1 MTSEPSNLYLPLTTS
16 RLLRHIKQPAITCI
30 NMKKIIALLTGGT
43 TGEWVVSVKSA
54 ATIAHNLDHD
64 KFEVYKIMLTQQGWF
79 YEPADSVKI
88 EVDRND
94 FSLNIQGK
102 KIKFDGVFIAIH
114 GSPGEDGKL
123 QGYFDMLGLP
133 YTTCDALTSA
143 ITMNKGYTKAI
154 VNDIPQLN
162 VARSAQ
168 IFKNGSYSTDE
179 LKKELRLPYFVKPNN
194 GGSSIGM
201 SKVNRADDLE
211 EAIEKAFHED
221 TQILIEEFISGRE
234 FTVGVVKL
242 DGTITVLP
250 VTEVETA
257 KEFFDFEAKYTPGV
271 ATETTPAPLREET
284 LQRVKEI
291 ASAVYLKLNCRGVV
305 RIDFILSEDEGDF
318 YFIEINTIPGQ
329 TATSFIPQQVAAMD
343 MKLNDFYTKLIKETI
358 G

>member
-1 MTSEPSNLYLPLTTS
+1 
-16 RLLRHIKQPAITCI
+16 
-30 NMKKIIALLTGGT
+30 MKKIIALLTGGT

-54 ATIAHNLDHD
+54 ATIAQNLDPD

-94 FSLNIQGK
+94 FSLTIGGR
-102 KIKFDGVFIAIH
+102 KITFDGVFIAIH

-123 QGYFDMLGLP
+123 QGYFDMLELP

-154 VNDIPQLN
+154 VHGIPQLHI
-162 VARSAQ
+162 AKSAQ
-168 IFKNGSYSTDE
+168 IFKDTPYDLGQLKRE
-179 LKKELRLPYFVKPNN
+179 LKTPYFVKPNN

-201 SKVNRADDLE
+201 SKVNHADDLQ
-211 EAIEKAFHED
+211 AAVVRAFKED
-221 TQILIEEFISGRE
+221 NQILIEEFISGRE

-242 DGTITVLP
+242 DGKITVLP
-250 VTEVETA
+250 ATEVETA

-271 ATETTPAPLREET
+271 ATETTPAPIREET
-284 LQRVKEI
+284 RKRVAEI
-291 ASAVYLKLNCRGVV
+291 AEAVYIKLNCRGVV
-305 RIDFILSEDEGDF
+305 RIDFILTEDEADF

>member
-1 MTSEPSNLYLPLTTS
+1 
-16 RLLRHIKQPAITCI
+16 
-30 NMKKIIALLTGGT
+30 MKKIIALLTGGT

-54 ATIAHNLDHD
+54 ATIAQNLDPD

-94 FSLNIQGK
+94 FSVNIKGRK
-102 KIKFDGVFIAIH
+102 VKFDGVFIAIH

-154 VNDIPQLN
+154 VQGIDSLH
-162 VARSAQ
+162 VAKSAQ
-168 IFKNGSYSTDE
+168 IFKNGPYQLDQI
-179 LKKELRLPYFVKPNN
+179 KKDLVLPYFVKPNN

-201 SKVNRADDLE
+201 SKVTNQYDLKD
-211 EAIEKAFHED
+211 ALDKAFQED
-221 TQILIEEFISGRE
+221 SQILIEEFIAGRE

-242 DGTITVLP
+242 DGKITVLP

-271 ATETTPAPLREET
+271 AKETTPAPIRAETRLRVE
-284 LQRVKEI
+284 KI
-291 ASAVYLKLNCRGVV
+291 AADVYQKLNCRGVV
-305 RIDFILSEDEGDF
+305 RIDFILKGDESDF

-329 TATSFIPQQVAAMD
+329 TATSFIPQQVAAAG
-343 MKLNDFYTKLIKETI
+343 MKLNDFYTKLIRETI

>member
-1 MTSEPSNLYLPLTTS
+1 
-16 RLLRHIKQPAITCI
+16 
-30 NMKKIIALLTGGT
+30 MKKTIALLTGGT

-54 ATIAHNLDHD
+54 ATIAQNLDPD
-64 KFEVYKIMLTQQGWF
+64 KFEVYKIMLSEQGWF

-88 EVDRND
+88 AVDRND
-94 FSLNIQGK
+94 FSLTINGK
-102 KIKFDGVFIAIH
+102 KIVFEGVFIAIH

-123 QGYFDMLGLP
+123 QGYFDMLEIP

-154 VNDIPQLN
+154 VNGIKDLHI
-162 VARSAQ
+162 AKSAQ
-168 IFKNGSYSTDE
+168 IFKDTPYDLE
-179 LKKELRLPYFVKPNN
+179 QLKSDLTLPYFVKPNN

-201 SKVNRADDLE
+201 SKVNQAADLE
-211 EAIEKAFHED
+211 AALDRAFNED
-221 TQILIEEFISGRE
+221 SQILIEEFISGRE

-242 DGTITVLP
+242 DGAITVLP
-250 VTEVETA
+250 ATEVETA

-271 ATETTPAPLREET
+271 ATETTPAPIREET
-284 LQRVKEI
+284 KSRVAEI
-291 ASAVYLKLNCRGVV
+291 AKQVYIKLNCRGVV
-305 RIDFILSEDEGDF
+305 RIDFILTGDEADF

-343 MKLNDFYTKLIKETI
+343 MKLNDFYTKLIRETI